1 MGQTLEKLV
10 NVENMLKIFYMRFL
24 ENKQNKYNDT
34 IMLNMWIILKVIIPI
49 SKKCLFIGI
58 SKKKKNSESRC

>member
-1 MGQTLEKLV
+1 MHRIKKTEKEHEVLREKKMGQTLEKLV

-34 IMLNMWIILKVIIPI
+34 IMLNM
-49 SKKCLFIGI
+49 
-58 SKKKKNSESRC
+58 